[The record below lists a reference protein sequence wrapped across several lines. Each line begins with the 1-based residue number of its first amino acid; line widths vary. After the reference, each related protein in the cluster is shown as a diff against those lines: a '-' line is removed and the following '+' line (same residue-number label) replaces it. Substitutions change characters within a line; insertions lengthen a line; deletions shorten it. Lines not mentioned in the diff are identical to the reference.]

1 MKNVTVSLD
10 EALLTEAKVKA
21 ARAGKSLSRYM
32 AGLVEADVTAAP
44 KTHGS
49 DDRNAQM
56 EALERFLSGPKWS
69 VLREGRMPTADERNE
84 R

>member
-10 EALLTEAKVKA
+10 EALLAEARVKA

-32 AGLVEADVTAAP
+32 AGLVEADVGGTRLPGTPA
-44 KTHGS
+44 T
-49 DDRNAQM
+49 REEQI
-56 EALERFLSGPKWS
+56 EALKEMLSGPKWAIM
-69 VLREGRMPTADERNE
+69 RDGRMPTSDERNE